1 MRTLKIASMALL
13 TLMAM
18 ACTNEKKPP
27 VTERIVEDV
36 NPQTGII
43 SLRDYTINDTISI
56 NGKLYKY
63 TCTFEHVDT
72 LPVLMN
78 PQGLEYHESRVRID
92 IKQNDSNVFSK
103 TFYKNNFRD
112 QVPADFLKT
121 STVVGVNY
129 NFMKR
134 DTDRSAFY
142 FIITVGDPD
151 ETSDNMAYPLE
162 LKVATDGSY
171 SIKKAENLETE
182 PLHPGMNID
191 PSVAGVGA
199 KEIVASTMAV
209 LYHGDIT
216 TSGMTP
222 LIAFCFMLFVLLYFP
237 CIPTCIGIK
246 NESGKWKWAG
256 FTILYTTLLAWLTSM
271 LVYQVGSH
279 NLLFYR
285 AKIAF
290 FSFPQNFFGTKPQ
303 NSQFLLCPFPQNSQ
317 NVALFH
323 YDVPHFEPN
332 DERLMNFSPQSPR
345 A

>member
-13 TLMAM
+13 TFMAM

-191 PSVAGVGA
+191 PS
-199 KEIVASTMAV
+199 EDAV
-209 LYHGDIT
+209 
-216 TSGMTP
+216 
-222 LIAFCFMLFVLLYFP
+222 
-237 CIPTCIGIK
+237 
-246 NESGKWKWAG
+246 
-256 FTILYTTLLAWLTSM
+256 
-271 LVYQVGSH
+271 
-279 NLLFYR
+279 
-285 AKIAF
+285 
-290 FSFPQNFFGTKPQ
+290 
-303 NSQFLLCPFPQNSQ
+303 
-317 NVALFH
+317 
-323 YDVPHFEPN
+323 
-332 DERLMNFSPQSPR
+332 
-345 A
+345 

>member
-13 TLMAM
+13 TLMAI

-56 NGKLYKY
+56 NGKLYKS

-191 PSVAGVGA
+191 PS
-199 KEIVASTMAV
+199 EDAV
-209 LYHGDIT
+209 
-216 TSGMTP
+216 
-222 LIAFCFMLFVLLYFP
+222 
-237 CIPTCIGIK
+237 
-246 NESGKWKWAG
+246 
-256 FTILYTTLLAWLTSM
+256 
-271 LVYQVGSH
+271 
-279 NLLFYR
+279 
-285 AKIAF
+285 
-290 FSFPQNFFGTKPQ
+290 
-303 NSQFLLCPFPQNSQ
+303 
-317 NVALFH
+317 
-323 YDVPHFEPN
+323 
-332 DERLMNFSPQSPR
+332 
-345 A
+345 

>member
-134 DTDRSAFY
+134 ESDRSAFY

-191 PSVAGVGA
+191 PS
-199 KEIVASTMAV
+199 EDAV
-209 LYHGDIT
+209 
-216 TSGMTP
+216 
-222 LIAFCFMLFVLLYFP
+222 
-237 CIPTCIGIK
+237 
-246 NESGKWKWAG
+246 
-256 FTILYTTLLAWLTSM
+256 
-271 LVYQVGSH
+271 
-279 NLLFYR
+279 
-285 AKIAF
+285 
-290 FSFPQNFFGTKPQ
+290 
-303 NSQFLLCPFPQNSQ
+303 
-317 NVALFH
+317 
-323 YDVPHFEPN
+323 
-332 DERLMNFSPQSPR
+332 
-345 A
+345 